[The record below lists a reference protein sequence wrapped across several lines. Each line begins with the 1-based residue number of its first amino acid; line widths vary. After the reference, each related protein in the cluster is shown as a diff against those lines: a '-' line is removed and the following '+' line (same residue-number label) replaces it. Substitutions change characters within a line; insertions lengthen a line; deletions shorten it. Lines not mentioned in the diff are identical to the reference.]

1 MLGYIRISWIG
12 IVGSKTLLLKLFQ
25 MVKAIFKIF
34 VELIVRLGLG
44 NVVLLLNCAFKPLLH
59 RQGQRVKQIF
69 YTFATLGKL
78 G

>member
-34 VELIVRLGLG
+34 AKLIARLGLG
-44 NVVLLLNCAFKPLLH
+44 NIVLLLNCA
-59 RQGQRVKQIF
+59 
-69 YTFATLGKL
+69 
-78 G
+78 

>member
-34 VELIVRLGLG
+34 AELIVILGLG
-44 NVVLLLNCAFKPLLH
+44 NVVLCAFKPLLH

-69 YTFATLGKL
+69 YSFATLGIL